1 MSALIKLHS
10 PANGTPYAI
19 AVSKICYVRPGGS
32 GGTVVYLTPEA
43 YLSVRE
49 AYDDVVAAIEDAAG
63 TPKAGMTPEEFI
75 ELAKRRE

>member
-1 MSALIKLHS
+1 
-10 PANGTPYAI
+10 
-19 AVSKICYVRPGGS
+19 
-32 GGTVVYLTPEA
+32 VVYLTPEA